1 MKSSNLV
8 LGMAVV
14 ALAVTSCKSEGEKQA
29 EKTVD
34 TYEKY
39 VDSVSTVTVA
49 DAKTNWQSV
58 EDTYNQKTAAA
69 EAALA
74 EMKDKAAAEARLEKS
89 KAKYAELKAKVDA
102 EVQKDA
108 AATAAKATPI
118 APDRKQTLRNSY
130 FGAGKIGED
139 MNFSWVNKDNILKV
153 YNDFYNEFEKNK
165 DSYSREDFDEIKAMY
180 EALDAHKNTVEK
192 EGLSSKDNRKIAEI
206 KFKFAPKFKW
216 ERMGAKATE
225 NADAKK

>member
-1 MKSSNLV
+1 MKTNYLLSGV
-8 LGMAVV
+8 AVI
-14 ALAVTSCKSEGEKQA
+14 ALSLTSCKSEGEKQA

-34 TYEKY
+34 SYEKY
-39 VDSVSTVTVA
+39 ADSVSSVAVA
-49 DAKTNWQSV
+49 DAKENWAAIEAGYSQR
-58 EDTYNQKTAAA
+58 TAEA

-74 EMKDKAAAEARLEKS
+74 EFKDKAAAEARVEKA
-89 KAKYAELKAKVDA
+89 KAKYETLKTQVNA
-102 EVQKDA
+102 EVEKAAA
-108 AATAAKATPI
+108 AAT
-118 APDRKQTLRNSY
+118 PDRKQVLRNAY

-153 YNDFYNEFEKNK
+153 YNDFYNEFDAHK

-192 EGLSSKDNRKIAEI
+192 EGLSSHDNRKIAEL

-216 ERMGAKATE
+216 ERMGAKAEE